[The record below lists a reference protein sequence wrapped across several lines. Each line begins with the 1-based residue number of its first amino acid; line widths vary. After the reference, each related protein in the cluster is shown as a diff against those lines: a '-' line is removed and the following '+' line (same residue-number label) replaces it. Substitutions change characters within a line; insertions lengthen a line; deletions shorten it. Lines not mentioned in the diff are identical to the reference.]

1 MLAVS
6 LNPSRI
12 LFKPLNALQQ
22 NRYKVDNT
30 PKETNNNQKCMHQ
43 CIRNKN
49 TIETNPHARA
59 RTHTHTHTDTDTD
72 TDTHTHTTNKTKPKK
87 TRQTTAGAPSRVCRR
102 GPVIAAFSV
111 WCLGNGGMDPYSS
124 PYIIPNNSPHNP
136 FPHSLRRTRLKRLY

>member
-72 TDTHTHTTNKTKPKK
+72 THTHTRPTKQNQKK
-87 TRQTTAGAPSRVCRR
+87 QDKQQPGLQVECAEEGLSSRLSLSGA
-102 GPVIAAFSV
+102 
-111 WCLGNGGMDPYSS
+111 
-124 PYIIPNNSPHNP
+124 
-136 FPHSLRRTRLKRLY
+136 

>member
-30 PKETNNNQKCMHQ
+30 PKETNNN
-43 CIRNKN
+43 

-72 TDTHTHTTNKTKPKK
+72 TDTHTHTRPTKQNQKK
-87 TRQTTAGAPSRVCRR
+87 QDKQQPGLQVECAEEGLSSRLSLSGA
-102 GPVIAAFSV
+102 
-111 WCLGNGGMDPYSS
+111 
-124 PYIIPNNSPHNP
+124 
-136 FPHSLRRTRLKRLY
+136 